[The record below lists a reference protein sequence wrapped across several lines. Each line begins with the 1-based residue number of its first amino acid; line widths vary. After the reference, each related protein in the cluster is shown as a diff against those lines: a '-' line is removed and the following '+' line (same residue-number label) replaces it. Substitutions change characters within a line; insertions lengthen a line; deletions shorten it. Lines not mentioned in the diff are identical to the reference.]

1 MLALSVFTQ
10 RLQAFSIL
18 CLHIG
23 NGSSIMFS
31 MNKLSTAK
39 RVQIVKALVEGNS
52 LRGTSRMAGVSINTV
67 TKLLVDLGSACE
79 AYHDMHVRNVP
90 AQRVQADEIWSF
102 CYARKENLP
111 ADLRGAFGY
120 GDLWTWVGQC
130 ADSKLVLSWMVGRR
144 DAQTAHPFMQDL
156 ASRISSNVRV
166 QLTTD
171 GLHAYLEATEAA
183 FGADIDYARLIKVYG
198 SDPTAEKRYTPPVCI
213 ETKVQVVSG
222 DPAIEHIST
231 SYIERQ
237 NLQMRM
243 SMRRF
248 TRLTNSHSKK
258 VENHE
263 HAIALHYMHY
273 NFARQQKALGGTPAM
288 AAGLVDHVWS
298 VEEIVGLL
306 DVAEKRAA

>member
-1 MLALSVFTQ
+1 
-10 RLQAFSIL
+10 
-18 CLHIG
+18 
-23 NGSSIMFS
+23 
-31 MNKLSTAK
+31 MNKLHTAK

-52 LRGTSRMAGVSINTV
+52 LRSTSRMVGVSINTV
-67 TKLLVDLGSACE
+67 TKLLVDLGTACE
-79 AYHDMHVRNVP
+79 AFHDESVRDVP
-90 AQRVQADEIWSF
+90 SERVQADEIWSF
-102 CYARKENLP
+102 CYARKENVP
-111 ADLRGAFGY
+111 AEYKGVLGF

-130 ADSKLVLSWMVGRR
+130 ADSRLVLSWHVGRR

-156 ASRISSNVRV
+156 ASRIRKNVRL

-171 GLHAYLEATEAA
+171 GLHAYLEATDAA

-198 SDPTAEKRYTPPVCI
+198 SDPNSEKRYAPPVCI

-237 NLQMRM
+237 NLTMRM

-248 TRLTNSHSKK
+248 TRLTNGHSKK
-258 VENHE
+258 VENHR
-263 HAIALHYMHY
+263 HSIALHYVHY

-288 AAGLVDHVWS
+288 AAGLADRVWS
-298 VEEIVGLL
+298 VEDIIGLL
-306 DVAEKRAA
+306 DVAEKKAA

>member
-1 MLALSVFTQ
+1 
-10 RLQAFSIL
+10 
-18 CLHIG
+18 
-23 NGSSIMFS
+23 
-31 MNKLSTAK
+31 MNKLSTAT

-67 TKLLVDLGSACE
+67 TKLLVDLGTACE
-79 AYHDMHVRNVP
+79 AFHDAHVRNVP

-102 CYARKENLP
+102 CYGRKENLP
-111 ADLRGAFGY
+111 DDLKGVFGY

-130 ADSKLVLSWMVGRR
+130 ADSKLVLSWLVGRR
-144 DAQTAHPFMQDL
+144 DAQTAYPFMQDL
-156 ASRISSNVRV
+156 ASRISNSVRV

-171 GLHAYLEATEAA
+171 GLHAYLDATDAA
-183 FGADIDYARLIKVYG
+183 FGTDIDYARLIKVYG
-198 SDPTAEKRYTPPVCI
+198 SDPRAEKRYTPPVCI

-248 TRLTNSHSKK
+248 TRLTNGHSKK
-258 VENHE
+258 IENHE
-263 HAIALHYMHY
+263 YALALHYVHY
-273 NFARQQKALGGTPAM
+273 NFGRPQKALKGTPAM
-288 AAGLVDHVWS
+288 AAGLADHVWS

-306 DVAEKRAA
+306 EPAEKMVAA